1 MQNDTQNKDHKK
13 LEELLKEVIER
24 TIDMWIAGE
33 GDLIIE
39 IRDDGGDKKAKIKG
53 GDTKRIR

>member
-1 MQNDTQNKDHKK
+1 MQNDTQNKDHRK
-13 LEELLKEVIER
+13 LEELWTKVISR
-24 TIDMWIAGE
+24 VVDMWIAGE
-33 GDLIIE
+33 GDLAIE

>member
-1 MQNDTQNKDHKK
+1 MQTDNQFKEQRK
-13 LEELLKEVIER
+13 LEELLKEIIGRVV
-24 TIDMWIAGE
+24 DMWIAGE
-33 GDLIIE
+33 GDLTIE